1 MGTRSI
7 SNDEGGAV
15 VRFMHRSDT
24 RHYYPNNHNRP
35 GRARSHCEDAH
46 GGIPCVKR
54 ERGGV
59 RVGQGCPTHRHC
71 VDVREHVEIRK
82 AIAASGI
89 NRQELFISTKVP
101 GGLGTAGTLAAH
113 EQNLQQLGMD
123 RVDLLLSHS
132 PCGFPTS
139 PTSGLVNCSKQAR
152 QDTWRGLEQ
161 IWKAGKARAIG
172 VAHYCQKHLED
183 ILEIATVK
191 ISVDREEWHVGMGAD
206 PVGLVSFC
214 KQHGISYQ
222 SSSPLCGNC
231 KLHKEL
237 VTGPLVT
244 SIGKAHNVSGA
255 QVALKWVVQSGSP
268 VTPGSSNPKHL
279 REDLEIFDWTL
290 SETEMAQ
297 LNGASSPPAADFPAV
312 CKLQ

>member
-1 MGTRSI
+1 MAGFLA
-7 SNDEGGAV
+7 SNESGVASALASGA
-15 VRFMHRSDT
+15 RLIDT
-24 RHYYPNNHNRP
+24 ALTYENN
-35 GRARSHCEDAH
+35 
-46 GGIPCVKR
+46 
-54 ERGGV
+54 
-59 RVGQGCPTHRHC
+59 
-71 VDVREHVEIRK
+71 VEIRK

-123 RVDLLLSHS
+123 RVDLLLSHF